1 MKRLLLAAGLALTIH
16 GILLAAEPGWIKKK
30 VLHKP
35 RPRVVTL
42 TLSYYQPERPQVKP
56 ALKRQKIYP
65 KETAP
70 VVKKKELKHIPRQK
84 PPKKSPQ
91 PQKSTP
97 KPKKVLAPQTSPK
110 RVSKPQKLVKA
121 SIQQKKENVPRV
133 TDSSPP
139 PSKPDPFPEPEQ
151 TEIVEE
157 LFEPW
162 EDFTEDIFEEKRVEE
177 KTRIVS
183 IPPAQVLREARPM
196 YRTNPS
202 PHYPRL
208 ARKRG
213 YEGTVVLEVLVDP
226 SGRVKD
232 LQVFK
237 SGGYAILDKAAVASV
252 KDWLFEPG
260 MRGDEKVEM
269 WVKIPIRFQL
279 K

>member
-16 GILLAAEPGWIKKK
+16 GLLLGAEPGWIKKK

-56 ALKRQKIYP
+56 ALKKQKIYP
-65 KETAP
+65 KETVP
-70 VVKKKELKHIPRQK
+70 VIKKKERKHIPKQK
-84 PPKKSPQ
+84 TPKKSPQ
-91 PQKSTP
+91 PRKKTP
-97 KPKKVLAPQTSPK
+97 KPKKALAPQKTAKTFTQS
-110 RVSKPQKLVKA
+110 
-121 SIQQKKENVPRV
+121 KKENVPRV
-133 TDSSPP
+133 PDTAPP
-139 PSKPDPFPEPEQ
+139 PLKSQPFPEPEPPKV
-151 TEIVEE
+151 VEE

-162 EDFTEDIFEEKRVEE
+162 EDVTEDIFEKKGIEE

-213 YEGTVVLEVLVDP
+213 YEGTVVLEVLVDFN
-226 SGRVKD
+226 GTVKN

>member
-16 GILLAAEPGWIKKK
+16 GILLGAEPGWIKKK

-56 ALKRQKIYP
+56 VLKRQKIYP
-65 KETAP
+65 NETAP
-70 VVKKKELKHIPRQK
+70 VVKKKEREHIPKQK
-84 PPKKSPQ
+84 P
-91 PQKSTP
+91 QKRTP
-97 KPKKVLAPQTSPK
+97 KPKKFLAPQ
-110 RVSKPQKLVKA
+110 KPAKA
-121 SIQQKKENVPRV
+121 FTQSKKENVPRV
-133 TDSSPP
+133 TDSAPP
-139 PSKPDPFPEPEQ
+139 PLKPEPFPEPEQ
-151 TEIVEE
+151 PEIVEE

-162 EDFTEDIFEEKRVEE
+162 EDFTEDILEKKGVEE
-177 KTRIVS
+177 KTRIAS

-226 SGRVKD
+226 NGRVKD

-237 SGGYAILDKAAVASV
+237 SGGYAILDKAATDSV

>member
-1 MKRLLLAAGLALTIH
+1 MKRLLLAAGLALALH
-16 GILLAAEPGWIKKK
+16 GILLGAEPGWIKKK

-35 RPRVVTL
+35 RPRVVTM

-70 VVKKKELKHIPRQK
+70 VVKKKEQKHIPKQK
-84 PPKKSPQ
+84 PPRKSPQ
-91 PQKSTP
+91 PQKRTP
-97 KPKKVLAPQTSPK
+97 KPKKVLAPQK
-110 RVSKPQKLVKA
+110 QAKA
-121 SIQQKKENVPRV
+121 FTQSKKENVPRV
-133 TDSSPP
+133 TDSA
-139 PSKPDPFPEPEQ
+139 
-151 TEIVEE
+151 EE
-157 LFEPW
+157 LFEPR
-162 EDFTEDIFEEKRVEE
+162 EDFNKDILEKKGVEE

-213 YEGTVVLEVLVDP
+213 YEGTVVLEVLVD
-226 SGRVKD
+226 SNGRVKD
-232 LQVFK
+232 LEVFK

-260 MRGDEKVEM
+260 MRGDEKLEM

>member
-1 MKRLLLAAGLALTIH
+1 MKRLLLAAGLAVAIH
-16 GILLAAEPGWIKKK
+16 GILLEAEPGWIKKK

-56 ALKRQKIYP
+56 ALKRQTFYP
-65 KETAP
+65 KETTP
-70 VVKKKELKHIPRQK
+70 GVKKKEQKHIPKQK
-84 PPKKSPQ
+84 PPTKTPQ
-91 PQKSTP
+91 PQKRTP
-97 KPKKVLAPQTSPK
+97 KPKKTLAHQKPAKAFPQS
-110 RVSKPQKLVKA
+110 
-121 SIQQKKENVPRV
+121 KKENVPRV
-133 TDSSPP
+133 TDNAPP
-139 PSKPDPFPEPEQ
+139 PLKPEPFPGPEQ
-151 TEIVEE
+151 PEIVEE
-157 LFEPW
+157 LFESW
-162 EDFTEDIFEEKRVEE
+162 EDVTKDIFEKKGVEE

-183 IPPAQVLREARPM
+183 IPPEQVLREARPM

-226 SGRVKD
+226 SGRVRD

>member
-1 MKRLLLAAGLALTIH
+1 MKRLLLAAGLALTVH
-16 GILLAAEPGWIKKK
+16 GILLGAETDWIKKK
-30 VLHKP
+30 VIHKP
-35 RPRVVTL
+35 TPRVVTL

-56 ALKRQKIYP
+56 ALKRPKMVP
-65 KETAP
+65 KEAAP
-70 VVKKKELKHIPRQK
+70 VVKEKERKHILRQK

-91 PQKSTP
+91 PQKRAP
-97 KPKKVLAPQTSPK
+97 KPKKVLAPQ
-110 RVSKPQKLVKA
+110 KPAKTFTQ
-121 SIQQKKENVPRV
+121 SKKENIPRV
-133 TDSSPP
+133 TENAPP
-139 PSKPDPFPEPEQ
+139 PLKPEPLPEPEQ
-151 TEIVEE
+151 PESVEG

-162 EDFTEDIFEEKRVEE
+162 EDFNEEPFEKKGVEE
-177 KTRIVS
+177 KTRMAS
-183 IPPAQVLREARPM
+183 IPPPQVLREARPM

-202 PHYPRL
+202 PRYPRL

-226 SGRVKD
+226 NGRVKD

>member
-16 GILLAAEPGWIKKK
+16 GILLGAEPGWIKKK

-56 ALKRQKIYP
+56 VLKRQKIYSN
-65 KETAP
+65 ETAP
-70 VVKKKELKHIPRQK
+70 VVKKKEREHIPKQ
-84 PPKKSPQ
+84 
-91 PQKSTP
+91 
-97 KPKKVLAPQTSPK
+97 
-110 RVSKPQKLVKA
+110 KPQKPAKA
-121 SIQQKKENVPRV
+121 FTQSKKENVPRV
-133 TDSSPP
+133 TDSAPP
-139 PSKPDPFPEPEQ
+139 PLKPEPFPEPEQ
-151 TEIVEE
+151 PEIVEE

-162 EDFTEDIFEEKRVEE
+162 EDFTEDILEKKGVEE
-177 KTRIVS
+177 KTRIAS

-226 SGRVKD
+226 NGRVKN

-237 SGGYAILDKAAVASV
+237 SGGYPILDKAAADSV

>member
-16 GILLAAEPGWIKKK
+16 GILLGAEPGWIKKK
-30 VLHKP
+30 ALHKP
-35 RPRVVTL
+35 RLRVVTL

-56 ALKRQKIYP
+56 VLKRQKIYP
-65 KETAP
+65 NETAP
-70 VVKKKELKHIPRQK
+70 VVKKKEREHIPKQ
-84 PPKKSPQ
+84 
-91 PQKSTP
+91 
-97 KPKKVLAPQTSPK
+97 
-110 RVSKPQKLVKA
+110 KPQKPAKA
-121 SIQQKKENVPRV
+121 FTQSKKENVPRV
-133 TDSSPP
+133 TDSAPP
-139 PSKPDPFPEPEQ
+139 PLKPEPFPEPEQ
-151 TEIVEE
+151 PEIVEE

-162 EDFTEDIFEEKRVEE
+162 EDFTEDILEKKGVEE
-177 KTRIVS
+177 KTRIAS
-183 IPPAQVLREARPM
+183 MPPAQVLREARPM

-226 SGRVKD
+226 NGRVKN

-237 SGGYAILDKAAVASV
+237 SGGYPILDKAAADSV

>member
-1 MKRLLLAAGLALTIH
+1 MKRLLLAAGLALALH
-16 GILLAAEPGWIKKK
+16 GILLGAEPSWIKKK

-42 TLSYYQPERPQVKP
+42 ALSYYQPERPQVKP

-70 VVKKKELKHIPRQK
+70 VVKKKERKHIPKQK
-84 PPKKSPQ
+84 PPKK
-91 PQKSTP
+91 TL
-97 KPKKVLAPQTSPK
+97 KPKKVLAPQ
-110 RVSKPQKLVKA
+110 KPARA
-121 SIQQKKENVPRV
+121 STQSKKENVPRV
-133 TDSSPP
+133 TDSAPLRL
-139 PSKPDPFPEPEQ
+139 KPEPFPEPEQ
-151 TEIVEE
+151 PEIVEE

-162 EDFTEDIFEEKRVEE
+162 DDFDKDIFEKKGVEE

-183 IPPAQVLREARPM
+183 IPPAQILREARPM

-252 KDWLFEPG
+252 KAWLFEPG
-260 MRGDEKVEM
+260 MKGDEKVEM

>member
-16 GILLAAEPGWIKKK
+16 GILLGAEPGWIKKK

-56 ALKRQKIYP
+56 VLKRQKIYP
-65 KETAP
+65 NETAP
-70 VVKKKELKHIPRQK
+70 VVKKKEREHIPKQ
-84 PPKKSPQ
+84 
-91 PQKSTP
+91 
-97 KPKKVLAPQTSPK
+97 
-110 RVSKPQKLVKA
+110 KPQKPAKA
-121 SIQQKKENVPRV
+121 FTQSKKENVPRV
-133 TDSSPP
+133 TDSAPP
-139 PSKPDPFPEPEQ
+139 PLKPEPFPEPEQ
-151 TEIVEE
+151 PEIVEE

-162 EDFTEDIFEEKRVEE
+162 EDFTEDILEKKGVEE
-177 KTRIVS
+177 KTRIAS

-226 SGRVKD
+226 NGRVKN

-237 SGGYAILDKAAVASV
+237 SGGYPILDKAAADSV

>member
-16 GILLAAEPGWIKKK
+16 GILLGAEPGWIKKK

-56 ALKRQKIYP
+56 ALKKQKIYP
-65 KETAP
+65 KETVP
-70 VVKKKELKHIPRQK
+70 VIKKKERKHIPKQK
-84 PPKKSPQ
+84 TPKKSPQ
-91 PQKSTP
+91 PRKKTP
-97 KPKKVLAPQTSPK
+97 KPKKALAPQ
-110 RVSKPQKLVKA
+110 KPAKTFTQ
-121 SIQQKKENVPRV
+121 SKKENVPRV
-133 TDSSPP
+133 PDTAPP
-139 PSKPDPFPEPEQ
+139 PLKSQPFPEPEPPKV
-151 TEIVEE
+151 VEE

-162 EDFTEDIFEEKRVEE
+162 EDVTEDIFEKKGIEE

-213 YEGTVVLEVLVDP
+213 YEGTVVLEVLVDFN
-226 SGRVKD
+226 GTVKN

>member
-1 MKRLLLAAGLALTIH
+1 MKRLLFAAGLALALH
-16 GILLAAEPGWIKKK
+16 GILLGAEPGWIKKK

-42 TLSYYQPERPQVKP
+42 VLSYYQPERPQVKP

-70 VVKKKELKHIPRQK
+70 VVKKKERKHIPKQK
-84 PPKKSPQ
+84 PPKESAKP
-91 PQKSTP
+91 P
-97 KPKKVLAPQTSPK
+97 KKALNPKKVLAPQ
-110 RVSKPQKLVKA
+110 KPARAFTQ
-121 SIQQKKENVPRV
+121 SKKENIPRM
-133 TDSSPP
+133 TDSAPP
-139 PSKPDPFPEPEQ
+139 RLKPEPFPEPEQ
-151 TEIVEE
+151 SEIVEE
-157 LFEPW
+157 LFKPW
-162 EDFTEDIFEEKRVEE
+162 EDFTEDILEKKGVEE
-177 KTRIVS
+177 KTRMAS
-183 IPPAQVLREARPM
+183 IPPAQILREARPM

-226 SGRVKD
+226 NGRVKD

-252 KDWLFEPG
+252 KTWLFEPG

>member
-16 GILLAAEPGWIKKK
+16 GILLGAEPGWIKKK

-56 ALKRQKIYP
+56 ALERQKIYP

-70 VVKKKELKHIPRQK
+70 VVKKKERKHIPRQK
-84 PPKKSPQ
+84 PTKKSPP
-91 PQKSTP
+91 PQKQ
-97 KPKKVLAPQTSPK
+97 A
-110 RVSKPQKLVKA
+110 KA
-121 SIQQKKENVPRV
+121 FTQSKKENVPRV
-133 TDSSPP
+133 TDSAPP
-139 PSKPDPFPEPEQ
+139 PLKPEPFPEPEQ
-151 TEIVEE
+151 PEIVEE

-162 EDFTEDIFEEKRVEE
+162 EDFTGDIFEKKVVEE

-260 MRGDEKVEM
+260 MKGDEKVEM

>member
-16 GILLAAEPGWIKKK
+16 GILLGAEPGWIKKK

-70 VVKKKELKHIPRQK
+70 VVKKKERKHT
-84 PPKKSPQ
+84 PKKK
-91 PQKSTP
+91 PQKRTP
-97 KPKKVLAPQTSPK
+97 KPKKVLAPQ
-110 RVSKPQKLVKA
+110 KPAKA
-121 SIQQKKENVPRV
+121 LTQSKKENVPSV
-133 TDSSPP
+133 TDSAPP
-139 PSKPDPFPEPEQ
+139 PSKPEPFPEAEQ
-151 TEIVEE
+151 PEIVEE

-162 EDFTEDIFEEKRVEE
+162 EDFTEDIFEKKGAEE
-177 KTRIVS
+177 KTRIAS

-237 SGGYAILDKAAVASV
+237 SGGYTILDKAAVASV

-260 MRGDEKVEM
+260 VRGDEKVEM

>member
-16 GILLAAEPGWIKKK
+16 GILLGAEPGWIKKK

-35 RPRVVTL
+35 RPRVVTM

-70 VVKKKELKHIPRQK
+70 VVKKKEQKHIPKQK
-84 PPKKSPQ
+84 PPIKSPP
-91 PQKSTP
+91 PQKRTP
-97 KPKKVLAPQTSPK
+97 QPKKVLAPQNPA
-110 RVSKPQKLVKA
+110 KA
-121 SIQQKKENVPRV
+121 FTQSKKENVPKL
-133 TDSSPP
+133 TDSEPP
-139 PSKPDPFPEPEQ
+139 PLKTEPFPEPEQ
-151 TEIVEE
+151 PEIAEE
-157 LFEPW
+157 LFEPR
-162 EDFTEDIFEEKRVEE
+162 EDFNKDILEKKGVEE
-177 KTRIVS
+177 KTRIAS
-183 IPPAQVLREARPM
+183 IPPAQILREARPM

-202 PHYPRL
+202 PYYPRL

-226 SGRVKD
+226 SGKVKD

-237 SGGYAILDKAAVASV
+237 SGGYAILDKAAADSV

-260 MRGDEKVEM
+260 MRGDEKLEM

>member
-1 MKRLLLAAGLALTIH
+1 MKRLLLAAGLALALH
-16 GILLAAEPGWIKKK
+16 GILLGAEPGWIKKK

-35 RPRVVTL
+35 RPRVVTM

-56 ALKRQKIYP
+56 ALKRQKIYS

-70 VVKKKELKHIPRQK
+70 VVKKKEREHIPKQK
-84 PPKKSPQ
+84 PQKKSPP
-91 PQKSTP
+91 PQKRTP
-97 KPKKVLAPQTSPK
+97 KPKKVLAPQ
-110 RVSKPQKLVKA
+110 KPAKA
-121 SIQQKKENVPRV
+121 FTQFKKENVPRV
-133 TDSSPP
+133 TDSAPP
-139 PSKPDPFPEPEQ
+139 PLKPGPFPEPEQ
-151 TEIVEE
+151 PEITEE

-162 EDFTEDIFEEKRVEE
+162 EDFNKDILDKKGVEE
-177 KTRIVS
+177 KTRIAS
-183 IPPAQVLREARPM
+183 IPPAQILREARPM

-202 PHYPRL
+202 PYYPRL

-226 SGRVKD
+226 SGKVKD

-237 SGGYAILDKAAVASV
+237 SGGYAILDKAAADSV

-260 MRGDEKVEM
+260 MRGDEKLEM

>member
-16 GILLAAEPGWIKKK
+16 GILLGAEPGWIKKK

-56 ALKRQKIYP
+56 VLKRQKIYSN
-65 KETAP
+65 ETAP
-70 VVKKKELKHIPRQK
+70 VVKKKEREHIPKQK
-84 PPKKSPQ
+84 P
-91 PQKSTP
+91 QKRTP
-97 KPKKVLAPQTSPK
+97 KPKKFLAPQ
-110 RVSKPQKLVKA
+110 KPAKA
-121 SIQQKKENVPRV
+121 FTQSKKENVPRV
-133 TDSSPP
+133 TDSAPP
-139 PSKPDPFPEPEQ
+139 PLKPEPFPEPEQ
-151 TEIVEE
+151 PEIVEE

-162 EDFTEDIFEEKRVEE
+162 EDFTEDILEKKGVEE
-177 KTRIVS
+177 KTRIAS
-183 IPPAQVLREARPM
+183 MPPAQVLREARPM

-226 SGRVKD
+226 NGRVKD

-237 SGGYAILDKAAVASV
+237 SGGYAILDKAATDSV

>member
-16 GILLAAEPGWIKKK
+16 GILLGAEPGWIKKK

-56 ALKRQKIYP
+56 VLKRQKIYP
-65 KETAP
+65 NETAP
-70 VVKKKELKHIPRQK
+70 VVKKKEREHIPKQK
-84 PPKKSPQ
+84 P
-91 PQKSTP
+91 QKRTP
-97 KPKKVLAPQTSPK
+97 KPKKFLAPQ
-110 RVSKPQKLVKA
+110 KPAKA
-121 SIQQKKENVPRV
+121 FTQSKKENVPRV
-133 TDSSPP
+133 TDSAPP
-139 PSKPDPFPEPEQ
+139 PLKPEPFPEPEQ
-151 TEIVEE
+151 PEIVEE

-162 EDFTEDIFEEKRVEE
+162 EDFTEDILEKKGVEE
-177 KTRIVS
+177 KTRIAS

-226 SGRVKD
+226 NGRVKN

-237 SGGYAILDKAAVASV
+237 SGGYPILDKAAADSV

>member
-16 GILLAAEPGWIKKK
+16 GILLGAEPGWIKKK

-42 TLSYYQPERPQVKP
+42 TLSYYQPERPQVRP
-56 ALKRQKIYP
+56 AIKRQKIYP

-70 VVKKKELKHIPRQK
+70 VVKKKEQKHIHKQK

-91 PQKSTP
+91 PQKKTP
-97 KPKKVLAPQTSPK
+97 KPKKVLAPQKSA
-110 RVSKPQKLVKA
+110 KA
-121 SIQQKKENVPRV
+121 FTQSKKENVPRV
-133 TDSSPP
+133 TDSAPP
-139 PSKPDPFPEPEQ
+139 PLKPDPFPEPEQ
-151 TEIVEE
+151 PEIVEE
-157 LFEPW
+157 LFESR
-162 EDFTEDIFEEKRVEE
+162 EDFTGDILEKKGVEE

-183 IPPAQVLREARPM
+183 ITPAQVLREAKPM

-202 PHYPRL
+202 PHYPRI

-226 SGRVKD
+226 DGRVKD

-260 MRGDEKVEM
+260 MRGDEKLEM